1 MTARKYGLSV
11 LGATL
16 LAGCWPSFPENL
28 LRVDAAVND
37 LGEVD
42 AGDNDAAVDAT
53 VSETGADVPVDRGTS
68 DGPPGDALDAGADD
82 AGDGGGDTDASDAAA
97 DSATDAGRDV
107 YTFPP
112 DADVCA
118 MFPLPDGVPNA
129 RVLSDLDGAID
140 LAFDPNGRVA
150 VAFPDRVVLYGPGSA
165 STPVVSSLVGEPV
178 AVRYTRQGT
187 LVVAYNVVATPDAGV
202 SDGGAPDAA
211 ALDGSTDGG
220 ADAGPSFVGRIGVLV
235 AGGSSLTDL
244 PLTDTGRIGGLA
256 IDREDRIWYTES
268 TRGRLM
274 RVQPNG
280 TMRTQVYAFPCG
292 MSAPVPVCTPGLLAF
307 GPGERSLFVSSAS
320 SVRQLVVRL
329 ALTVPDAGPATIPSG
344 TQPTSV
350 LDGFSSISG
359 LATDECSNVYVT
371 DTSRMDIVRV
381 TATGEG
387 LTVLTR
393 GVMAPRS
400 LAFGAG
406 MGFDER
412 SLFFLAGE
420 PRGLWETLAIAR
432 GAARA
437 GTPMS
442 P

>member
-1 MTARKYGLSV
+1 

-82 AGDGGGDTDASDAAA
+82 AGDGGDTDASDAAA

-202 SDGGAPDAA
+202 SDGSTAAPTAA
-211 ALDGSTDGG
+211 
-220 ADAGPSFVGRIGVLV
+220 P
-235 AGGSSLTDL
+235 
-244 PLTDTGRIGGLA
+244 
-256 IDREDRIWYTES
+256 
-268 TRGRLM
+268 TRAR
-274 RVQPNG
+274 
-280 TMRTQVYAFPCG
+280 
-292 MSAPVPVCTPGLLAF
+292 
-307 GPGERSLFVSSAS
+307 AS
-320 SVRQLVVRL
+320 SVVS
-329 ALTVPDAGPATIPSG
+329 ACWSPAAARSPTCPSPTPGASAASPSIAKTASG
-344 TQPTSV
+344 TP
-350 LDGFSSISG
+350 
-359 LATDECSNVYVT
+359 
-371 DTSRMDIVRV
+371 
-381 TATGEG
+381 
-387 LTVLTR
+387 
-393 GVMAPRS
+393 S
-400 LAFGAG
+400 LPAVV
-406 MGFDER
+406 
-412 SLFFLAGE
+412 
-420 PRGLWETLAIAR
+420 
-432 GAARA
+432 
-437 GTPMS
+437 
-442 P
+442 